1 VLYYCPPAHNNQQ
14 GIDRKVVDVLRED
27 QRCEGNNRENPKR
40 CLEKGKIK
48 GLWVALSVNG

>member
-14 GIDRKVVDVLRED
+14 GIDRKVVDVLRKD